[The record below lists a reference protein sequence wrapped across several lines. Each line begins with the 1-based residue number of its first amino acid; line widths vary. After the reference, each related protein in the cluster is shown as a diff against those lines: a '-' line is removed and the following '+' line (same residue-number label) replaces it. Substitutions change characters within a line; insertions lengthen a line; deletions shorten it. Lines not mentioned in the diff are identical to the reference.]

1 MGAPRRIAPTAL
13 AAIAALCPCALA
25 DRPEPAQVGAAADA
39 SAGWFETRIARLDSD
54 DLDIREQAQFDLSA
68 AGAVTPRVYF
78 NLLRA
83 GGLSPEQGARLQ
95 ALAREQFHT
104 GGWAA
109 MGISFGLEDEDG
121 VSIAG
126 FAGGN
131 RFFARDVL
139 EVGDVIRGVGGE
151 ALSGNERLRA
161 LIISHEPGDEM
172 VLDIVR
178 KGRPMTV
185 TVRLGRYE
193 DLENARSIRGQR
205 YLLEQAWRARVAR
218 EMGASPPALIGQN
231 IPVEAWMVALMRP
244 RPGRP
249 QTQGNSGAL
258 AALAAR
264 VDAGGQPQDGPLRNP
279 GVVVR
284 NPSRVQ
290 RPSVQAA
297 PNAADQQRHLD
308 AMNDLI
314 RMLEERLADK
324 TLIDA
329 VRQDLIENRRM
340 LEERIKRMKDEI
352 ERGEQPAI
360 VPRNP

>member
-1 MGAPRRIAPTAL
+1 MGTARQLAPIAL
-13 AAIAALCPCALA
+13 AAMAAFGPCALA

-39 SAGWFETRIARLDSD
+39 TAGWFETRIARLDSD
-54 DLDIREQAQFDLSA
+54 DLDVREQAQFDLSA
-68 AGAVTPRVYF
+68 AGAVAPRVYF

-83 GGLSPEQGARLQ
+83 GGLSPEQSARLQ
-95 ALAREQFHT
+95 ALAREQFNI
-104 GGWAA
+104 GGWGA

-121 VSIAG
+121 VTIAG

-139 EVGDVIRGVGGE
+139 EVGDVVRGVGGE
-151 ALSGNERLRA
+151 AISGNERLRA

-205 YLLEQAWRARVAR
+205 YLLEQAWRVRVAR
-218 EMGASPPALIGQN
+218 EMGTSPPAFIGQN
-231 IPVEAWMVALMRP
+231 IPVEAWMTALMRQ
-244 RPGRP
+244 RPGR
-249 QTQGNSGAL
+249 QQQGNTGAL

-279 GVVVR
+279 GVLVR

-290 RPSVQAA
+290 RPGVQVA
-297 PNAADQQRHLD
+297 PPNLVDQQRHID

-340 LEERIKRMKDEI
+340 IEERIKRMKDEI
-352 ERGEQPAI
+352 ERGDQPAL